1 MEALWE
7 FSRTI
12 ISFVVSLGILIF
24 IHEFGHFV
32 AAKLFGV
39 KVERFSLGFGPRL
52 LGKEVGDT
60 DYRISAFPLGGY
72 VKMLGESSDEEIPE
86 ELHPVSFSH
95 QPLRRRMSIVAAG
108 PSSNLLLAVLLYVF
122 IFAFFGLTETSTDI
136 GSVTPDSP
144 AAAAGL
150 KSNDKVLAVDGVP
163 VKVWSDLSQL
173 IQESGSKKVQLKL
186 QRGDEVF
193 TVELTPEIRET
204 RNILG
209 EKISRPLIGIV
220 ASNNIIVEK
229 VNPFQAAYHAVA
241 HTYGMIK
248 LTFVVL
254 GKLIVGAISPKTLAG
269 PIGIAQMSGEVA
281 KAGPLAFLYFLAL
294 LSINLGILNLLPIP
308 ILDGGHLLFF
318 SIEAIMGKPLSIRK
332 REVAQHVGL
341 FLLIALMVFV
351 FYNDIYR
358 LFDPS
363 RGMP

>member
-1 MEALWE
+1 LEALWE
-7 FSRTI
+7 LSRTI

-72 VKMLGESSDEEIPE
+72 VKMLGESTDEEIPE

-95 QPLRRRMSIVAAG
+95 QPLRRRMSIVGAG
-108 PSSNLLLAVLLYVF
+108 PGSNLLLAVLLYAF

-150 KSNDKVLAVDGVP
+150 KSNDKVLAIDGVP
-163 VKVWSDLSQL
+163 VRVWSDLSQL

-186 QRGDEVF
+186 QRADEVF

-204 RNILG
+204 KNILG

-220 ASNNIIVEK
+220 ASNNIIVE
-229 VNPFQAAYHAVA
+229 N
-241 HTYGMIK
+241 GMIK

-332 REVAQHVGL
+332 REVAQQVGL

>member
-1 MEALWE
+1 MEALWS

-32 AAKLFGV
+32 AAKLFGI

-72 VKMLGESSDEEIPE
+72 VKMLGESGEEEIPE
-86 ELHPVSFSH
+86 ELKPVSFSH
-95 QPLRRRMSIVAAG
+95 QPLRRRFAVVAAG
-108 PSSNLLLAVLLYVF
+108 PSSNLLLAVFLYAL
-122 IFAFFGLTETSTDI
+122 IFAFFGLTKTTTDI

-150 KSNDKVLAVDGVP
+150 QADDKVLEVNGVE
-163 VKVWSDLSQL
+163 VQEWSDLSEL
-173 IQESGSKKVQLKL
+173 IQESGGKSVQLKL
-186 QRGDEVF
+186 QRYDKVF
-193 TVELTPEIRET
+193 TVELTPEIRKT
-204 RNILG
+204 QTILG
-209 EKISRPLIGIV
+209 EEVKRPLIGIV
-220 ASNNIIVEK
+220 ASNNFIVEK
-229 VNPFQAAYHAVA
+229 VNPFQAMYYAVDQTIA
-241 HTYGMIK
+241 MIE

-254 GKLIVGAISPKTLAG
+254 GKLFAGAISPKTLAG
-269 PIGIAQMSGEVA
+269 PIGIAQMSGQVA
-281 KAGPLAFLYFLAL
+281 KAGPLAFLSFLAL

-318 SIEAIMGKPLSIRK
+318 CIEAVRGKPLSIKK
-332 REVAQHVGL
+332 RELAQQVGL
-341 FLLIALMVFV
+341 FLLLVLMVFV

-358 LFDPS
+358 LIDPGH
-363 RGMP
+363 GMP